1 MGLTVA
7 VCKTG
12 VPAGFGIGVVAA
24 AEGVAMN
31 VRRKSALRIGRSLI
45 FDLIRFTYLHE
56 NGRSHI

>member
-12 VPAGFGIGVVAA
+12 VPEGLGTEILAA
-24 AEGVAMN
+24 ADGVEMN
-31 VRRKSALRIGRSLI
+31 AKRKSALRIGRSLI

-56 NGRSHI
+56 NRRSHI